1 MDQFVY
7 EAPAVVASFAAAD
20 ILGSAEGLTSGGSCL
35 QPLAL

>member
-20 ILGSAEGLTSGGSCL
+20 ILGSAEGLIAGGSCL
-35 QPLAL
+35 LPEAR